1 MIKLEFLPKILCYCN
16 VLIFERKYPREQSE
30 DLHSYPLPIV
40 PTFIMKPDLENDR
53 NVKNTKKQY
62 LKNTTFY
69 EIEKDSELTFL
80 MTNFENLSFSS
91 RGRKIKIFNH

>member
-1 MIKLEFLPKILCYCN
+1 MLKI
-16 VLIFERKYPREQSE
+16 Q
-30 DLHSYPLPIV
+30 
-40 PTFIMKPDLENDR
+40 
-53 NVKNTKKQY
+53 KKQY

-69 EIEKDSELTFL
+69 EIEKNSELTFL